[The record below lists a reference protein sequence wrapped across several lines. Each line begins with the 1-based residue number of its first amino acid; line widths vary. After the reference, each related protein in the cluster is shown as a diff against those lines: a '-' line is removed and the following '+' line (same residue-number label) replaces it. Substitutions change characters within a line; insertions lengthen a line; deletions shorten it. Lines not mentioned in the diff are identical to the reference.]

1 MNHKKQ
7 FSIVLPLD
15 EATQDMARQESSRNK
30 LRAILWSQA
39 AEHMKPLLGKTCS
52 SFTPALLPVALPYGV
67 VLGRTEPHEFLMC
80 YLSAREAQENEI
92 AARNLRIRERGRTV
106 LAKQLDEHIG
116 MTVTEFNCDDPVLQR
131 ELELGNRFFH
141 GDITAAASLYYVG
154 DNKSYIEAE
163 REKEILSCLEQYAIC
178 VAELGPLEV

>member
-15 EATQDMARQESSRNK
+15 EAAQDMAQQESSRNK

-154 DNKSYIEAE
+154 DNKNYIDAE

>member
-15 EATQDMARQESSRNK
+15 ETAQDMARQESSRSE

-39 AEHMKPLLGKTCS
+39 AEHMKPLLGKICS
-52 SFTPALLPVALPYGV
+52 SFTPALLSAVLPYGV
-67 VLGRTEPHEFLMC
+67 VLGRTEPHEFLMR

-92 AARNLRIRERGRTV
+92 AARNLRIRERGHAV
-106 LAKQLDEHIG
+106 LEKQMGGHIG
-116 MTVTEFNCDDPVLQR
+116 MTVLAFKFNDPVLLR
-131 ELELGNRFFH
+131 ELEFADRFFH
-141 GDITAAASLYYVG
+141 GDITAAAGLYYVG
-154 DNKSYIEAE
+154 DNKNYIEVE
-163 REKEILSCLEQYAIC
+163 REREIFSRLEQYAIC